1 MTTSRRNL
9 EHLKYKKHENSM
21 DLTCKKRILAN
32 LSLHS
37 NKIWNKSHFLFLPKL
52 ETEEMLANN
61 PNIGKVDPLFQGRSR
76 MYRSLIIRGLS
87 KVVYC
92 IEADTLYIVAM
103 WDTRKDPIIQ
113 ASKAEES

>member
-1 MTTSRRNL
+1 MKIQWTLRARKGYLQISRYIQIRFGKTAS
-9 EHLKYKKHENSM
+9 ERFVKGV
-21 DLTCKKRILAN
+21 
-32 LSLHS
+32 
-37 NKIWNKSHFLFLPKL
+37 L